1 MNSLYAPADSLTP
14 ILHRPTTM
22 GQGAT
27 TCTNCNDS
35 IQFNT
40 WNRRYENI
48 ATGSI
53 RCAEAK

>member
-14 ILHRPTTM
+14 ILHRPTTL

-27 TCTNCNDS
+27 TCTNCNEA

-40 WNRRYENI
+40 WSKRYENI
-48 ATGSI
+48 ATGVI
-53 RCAEAK
+53 RCKEAK

>member
-14 ILHRPTTM
+14 ILHRPSTL

-27 TCTNCNDS
+27 TCTNCNET

-40 WNRRYENI
+40 WNRRYESV
-48 ATGSI
+48 ATGVI
-53 RCAEAK
+53 RCKEAK